1 MRTDLSP
8 RSDRQSF
15 FFYISGWFRDLHGL
29 RLFQH
34 SARVRV
40 RKLIQRLSS
49 LRSQGIDKGLSR
61 WFENGF
67 FLVGH
72 EKLLLPMRRVLVNCR
87 HAIFAC

>member
-15 FFYISGWFRDLHGL
+15 FFYISGWFRDLYGL
-29 RLFQH
+29 RVFQH

-61 WFENGF
+61 WFENR
-67 FLVGH
+67 LC
-72 EKLLLPMRRVLVNCR
+72 PAMRISVFQCCGRW
-87 HAIFAC
+87 